1 VKAYRGTFTK
11 KNGEIREMLFA
22 HLKDLPDTFLDEK
35 IVGSGSE
42 KAYPDGMELVFDL
55 EVEGFRV
62 FNWSTQVGSIEMLKI
77 DEELL

>member
-1 VKAYRGTFTK
+1 MKAYRGTFTK